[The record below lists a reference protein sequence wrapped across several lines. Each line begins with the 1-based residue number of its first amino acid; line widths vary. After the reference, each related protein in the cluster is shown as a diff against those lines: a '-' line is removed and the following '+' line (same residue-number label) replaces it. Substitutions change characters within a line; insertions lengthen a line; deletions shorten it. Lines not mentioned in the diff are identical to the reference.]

1 MIEEIEVKRYPTL
14 DDYAALAHLSEA
26 VAELRREAA
35 RTAPTLGGRTLW
47 MVNST
52 ARGGGVA
59 EMLPRDVAL
68 LEELG
73 VRTRWLVISTHN
85 SEFFALTKRIH
96 NLIHDSGDAAFSA
109 EERALYDRVSR
120 ELAAELRAR
129 VAPGDVLVVHD
140 PQPAGAGALVKA
152 QIGVVAVWRCHI
164 GLDVHTPATQA
175 AWSFLE
181 PYVTRYDHAVFSAPE
196 YVPGT
201 LADKTSIIS
210 PSIDPFTHKNRD
222 LSTHKIVGILA
233 DARLIPGY
241 GPVLA
246 PPFGVPATRL
256 QTDGSQR
263 CATEP
268 EDIGLLFRPIV
279 TQVSRWDRL
288 KGWRPLLDGFVLLK
302 RRLAE
307 RAPPPD
313 DRVRRTLELVR
324 LVLAGPDPASIQDD
338 PEAVQVFEQI
348 REAYRSLEPELQR
361 DIALLSLPMASLKEN
376 ALMVNVLQ
384 RCSTIVAQNSL
395 QEGFGLTATE
405 AMWKRIAVVASPACG
420 LRQQIRPGIDGKM
433 FSSAENRGE
442 IADVLE
448 ALLSN
453 PREREALGRSAQ
465 RRVHDEFLIF
475 SALRRWLTLLAAVV
489 TPSGNAPAAASTP
502 TPP

>member
-1 MIEEIEVKRYPTL
+1 MIEEIEVKRQPTL
-14 DDYAALAHLSEA
+14 DDYAALAHLSDA
-26 VAELRREAA
+26 VVELRREAA
-35 RTAPTLGGRTLW
+35 RTAPAFGGRTLW

-73 VRTRWLVISTHN
+73 VRTRWLVVSTPSH
-85 SEFFALTKRIH
+85 EFFALTKRIH
-96 NLIHDSGDAAFSA
+96 NLIHGSGDADFSA
-109 EERALYDRVSR
+109 EEHALYASVSA

-152 QIGVVAVWRCHI
+152 QTGVVAVWRCHI

-196 YVPGT
+196 YVPGV
-201 LADKTSIIS
+201 LANRACVI
-210 PSIDPFTHKNRD
+210 PPGIDPFTHKNRD

-233 DARLIPGY
+233 DARLIPEY

-246 PPFGVPATRL
+246 PPFAVPATRL
-256 QTDGSQR
+256 QADGSLR
-263 CATEP
+263 FATEP
-268 EDIGLLFRPIV
+268 DDIGLLFRPIV

-302 RRLAE
+302 RRITE
-307 RAPPPD
+307 RARSLD
-313 DRVRRTLELVR
+313 DRARRTLELVR
-324 LVLAGPDPASIQDD
+324 LVLAGPDPVSIQDD
-338 PEAVQVFEQI
+338 PEATEVFE
-348 REAYRSLEPELQR
+348 ELCEVYRSLEPELQR

-384 RCSTIVAQNSL
+384 RCSTIVVQNSL

-433 FSSAENRGE
+433 LSSAENRAE
-442 IADVLE
+442 IADVLD
-448 ALLSN
+448 ALISN

-475 SALRRWLTLLAAVV
+475 SALRRWLDLLAGVV
-489 TPSGNAPAAASTP
+489 TRSGSAPSPASQP
-502 TPP
+502 TRP